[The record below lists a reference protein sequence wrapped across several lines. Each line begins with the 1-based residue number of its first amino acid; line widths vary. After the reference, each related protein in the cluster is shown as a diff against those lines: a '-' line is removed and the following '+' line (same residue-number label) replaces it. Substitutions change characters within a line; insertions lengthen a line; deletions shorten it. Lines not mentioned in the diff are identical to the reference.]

1 MALRINSNESSL
13 FAFTQLQNA
22 WKSLNNSLTKLS
34 SGRRINKAADDASGM
49 AIANSLQS
57 QMRGYGQ
64 AIKNANDAISVVQ
77 VADGAMG
84 EATNIIMDIRTK
96 AIQAAQD
103 GQSLESRQALQA
115 DVNRSLE
122 ALDQIAKNTSFNGQK
137 LLSGDF
143 TNKTFQLGA
152 FSGKT
157 VNVSIGSIEPSQ
169 MGGLSDVDL
178 TTQEG
183 AQAAIS
189 SADAALEELNQQR
202 SSLGSTQNQVAST
215 IENLSTAMVN
225 VAAAESEIADV
236 DFAEESMV
244 FSKMKNLF
252 KARMF
257 SMTQA
262 NKMNQNNIMSL
273 LQGE

>member
-1 MALRINSNESSL
+1 MAIGINNNVSSL
-13 FAFTQLQNA
+13 FALTQLQNA
-22 WKSLNNSLTKLS
+22 GKSLNDSLTKLS

-49 AIANSLQS
+49 SIANSLAS

-64 AIKNANDAISVVQ
+64 AIRNAGDAVSIVQ
-77 VADGAMG
+77 VADGALE
-84 EATNIIMDIRTK
+84 EASNIIMDIRTK

-103 GQSLESRQALQA
+103 GQSFESRQALQA
-115 DVNRSLE
+115 DVDRSLE
-122 ALDQIAKNTSFNGQK
+122 TLDQIAKNTSFNGQK

-143 TNKTFQLGA
+143 SNKTFQLGA
-152 FSGKT
+152 SAGET
-157 VNVSIGSIEPSQ
+157 VTVSIGSVEPSL
-169 MGGLSDVDL
+169 MGGLSGIDM

-189 SADAALEELNQQR
+189 SADAALEELNRQR

-215 IENLSTAMVN
+215 IESLSTAMVN
-225 VAAAESEIADV
+225 IAAAESEIADV
-236 DFAEESMV
+236 DFAEESMA

-252 KARMF
+252 KARIF

-262 NKMNQNNIMSL
+262 NKVNQNNIMKL